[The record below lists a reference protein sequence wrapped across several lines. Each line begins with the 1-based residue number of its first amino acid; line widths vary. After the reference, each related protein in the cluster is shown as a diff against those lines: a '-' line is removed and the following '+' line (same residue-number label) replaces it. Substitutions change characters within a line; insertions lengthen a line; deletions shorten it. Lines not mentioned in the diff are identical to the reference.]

1 VRAGGRKVV
10 CSEDAELA
18 TTARKS
24 RNASPEP
31 ITGSASA
38 AKTLA
43 PVSSLP
49 RPVPSSPI
57 PAYICTAMATT
68 RYVTTMTAMQARAAR
83 PGVRALRAVSS
94 LTVRQV
100 SQPQ

>member
-1 VRAGGRKVV
+1 VRAGGRNVV
-10 CSEDAELA
+10 WSDDAELA

-49 RPVPSSPI
+49 RPVPSSPT
-57 PAYICTAMATT
+57 PAYIWTAIAVT
-68 RYVTTMTAMQARAAR
+68 R
-83 PGVRALRAVSS
+83 
-94 LTVRQV
+94 
-100 SQPQ
+100 